1 MTLCKPFPRAHRD
14 VTGLTDK
21 RREQDNPW
29 GWNEEVKAMTHNDDD
44 DDLTFEEGYY
54 EWTKK
59 LRKVRPEKRLG
70 SDQYQ
75 QSKQYFSYSDV
86 NDDGDDG

>member
-1 MTLCKPFPRAHRD
+1 MTPK
-14 VTGLTDK
+14 
-21 RREQDNPW
+21 
-29 GWNEEVKAMTHNDDD
+29 DDD

-75 QSKQYFSYSDV
+75 QSEQYFSYSDV
-86 NDDGDDG
+86 NDDGDDA

>member
-1 MTLCKPFPRAHRD
+1 MTSTA
-14 VTGLTDK
+14 
-21 RREQDNPW
+21 
-29 GWNEEVKAMTHNDDD
+29 DD
-44 DDLTFEEGYY
+44 DDLSSEECYY

-75 QSKQYFSYSDV
+75 QSEQYFSYSDV
-86 NDDGDDG
+86 NDDGDYE